1 MLLGPAYAI
10 PKLLAKTGLKLAD
23 FDVIEL
29 HEAFAGQVRPL
40 LTPPAAVLFIA
51 GAGQPHRS
59 GQPQVLLGQAGLGRR
74 GGSGKVTV
82 ILYCTLEIHRWI
94 HQLWCNV

>member
-1 MLLGPAYAI
+1 M
-10 PKLLAKTGLKLAD
+10 
-23 FDVIEL
+23 IEL

-40 LTPPAAVLFIA
+40 LTIPPAPVAVLFIA

-74 GGSGKVTV
+74 GGSGQVTV
-82 ILYCTLEIHRWI
+82 IQYTADTLMDTSA
-94 HQLWCNV
+94 VV